1 MSLSKKERRPPPP
14 KDMATLYSTM
24 FQERFG
30 RLRTGAAVVGH
41 ILGRKF

>member
-1 MSLSKKERRPPPP
+1 
-14 KDMATLYSTM
+14 M